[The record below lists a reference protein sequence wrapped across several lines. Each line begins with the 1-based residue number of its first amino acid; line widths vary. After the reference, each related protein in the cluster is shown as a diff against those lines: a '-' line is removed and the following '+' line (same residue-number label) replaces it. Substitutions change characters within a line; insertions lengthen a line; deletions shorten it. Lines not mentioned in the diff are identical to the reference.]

1 MPTQHQALRGFT
13 LIELLV
19 ALSVMAVIALMS
31 WRGLEGMVRTQT
43 QVRQHA
49 DEVLTLQSGLSQW
62 RQDLESLAS
71 LPQTPALDWNGRTLR
86 LTRRGAATSAD
97 APVIVAWTLRT
108 DGTGQWLRWQSPP
121 LRTRGDWQDAWAQA
135 AQWAQNPSD
144 AARQREVA
152 VASALDWQ
160 VLYFR
165 QNAWTNPQS
174 SAATA
179 PQADPNAATD
189 TTVPEGVRLILT
201 LAPGQ
206 ALSGRL
212 TLDWVRPTLG
222 GGRG

>member
-1 MPTQHQALRGFT
+1 MPTQHKALRGFT

-49 DEVLTLQSGLSQW
+49 DEVLALQSGLSQW

-201 LAPGQ
+201 LVPGQ